1 MTYRVC
7 IDEREIEAEIVAR
20 RPHLSVR
27 LGETRHAVVAAELG
41 EGEFAI
47 TVDGVPHR
55 GWYCTIGRDAY
66 VRLAGRTYLVQLPGR
81 VTESA
86 AALPQEEV
94 RASMPGVVVAV
105 HCEPGA
111 SLKAGDKVLTL
122 ESMKLQLTL
131 VASHDAVVERVH
143 VAAAGVFERG
153 ALLVSFVR
161 PESGEL

>member
-1 MTYRVC
+1 MTYRVR
-7 IDEREIEAEIVAR
+7 IDEREVEAEIVAR
-20 RPHLSVR
+20 SPQLSVR
-27 LGETRHAVVAAELG
+27 LGGTRHTVAASALA

-47 TVDGVPHR
+47 AVDGVPHR

-81 VTESA
+81 ARERGTTLSQDEI
-86 AALPQEEV
+86 

-105 HCEPGA
+105 HCESGA
-111 SLKAGDKVLTL
+111 SLSAGDKLLTL

-131 VASHDAVVERVH
+131 VAAHDAVVERVH
-143 VAAAGVFERG
+143 VAPDSVFERG

-161 PESGEL
+161 PKSGEL